1 MKNAQSLKRSRW
13 ISLGLMSC
21 EHHYEDRCRHLS
33 PHSFTEL
40 FESIHRPL
48 SLHSPNSVIQFFH
61 PTLLYICPT
70 LSIDLLI
77 PLSPLSHPTF
87 SHSFTPLSYST
98 SSNHSI
104 IPLSYH
110 IRPTLSPTIS
120 PHYIIPLSRPIL
132 SPLSHHLPHSSP
144 HTTVSPDYPLAFSRL
159 TQLFHTTRPSLS
171 PH

>member
-1 MKNAQSLKRSRW
+1 MKNAYTLKRSRW
-13 ISLGLMSC
+13 ISLGLISC
-21 EHHYEDRCRHLS
+21 KHHYEDRCRHLS

-40 FESIHRPL
+40 FESIHRPLSLSL

-110 IRPTLSPTIS
+110 IRPTPSPTAPLYHPTLAPFFHPSHTIC
-120 PHYIIPLSRPIL
+120 PILFLILLSRPTI
-132 SPLSHHLPHSSP
+132 P
-144 HTTVSPDYPLAFSRL
+144 
-159 TQLFHTTRPSLS
+159 
-171 PH
+171 